1 MKKIITSVF
10 ACLILVALTTDLSAQ
25 KQMKES
31 GEKGGTG
38 MLIASKSGKISP
50 KMSAK
55 LLDAF
60 NQVFRGYK
68 AYKVQVSPGKG
79 GGDLAFIVSD
89 KLTSHV
95 LIPCLKST
103 PQGYELQP
111 PTTGIRN
118 CNKGDGCTQCKIPC
132 GCGRN
137 GGGGSCV
144 EVVTDKVA
152 GLGGEFLT
160 VLMN

>member
-1 MKKIITSVF
+1 MKRIITTVF
-10 ACLILVALTTDLSAQ
+10 ACLLFVGLSSDMSAQ
-25 KQMKES
+25 KLKES
-31 GEKGGTG
+31 GEKGETQI
-38 MLIASKSGKISP
+38 LIANKSGKISP

-55 LLDAF
+55 LLKAF
-60 NQVFRGYK
+60 NQFFEGYK

-79 GGDLAFIVSD
+79 GGDLAFLMND
-89 KLTSHV
+89 KLTSHI

-103 PQGYELQP
+103 PEGFILEP

-118 CNKGDGCTQCKIPC
+118 CNKGDNCTQCKVPC

-144 EVVTDKVA
+144 EVVTEKWNGSA
-152 GLGGEFLT
+152 SEMIKY
-160 VLMN
+160 LMY